1 MLWLLGSGPEMEL
14 LDNLK
19 FSRCVKLKIEAGNEP
34 LKLCFNVG
42 FVLITS
48 STSPLN
54 RLCWSDTEDSK
65 GRLNTQD
72 GMVPSHCISNS
83 I

>member
-1 MLWLLGSGPEMEL
+1 MTRLLLRTPIVEEHAMNHS
-14 LDNLK
+14 
-19 FSRCVKLKIEAGNEP
+19 
-34 LKLCFNVG
+34 CFNVG

-48 STSPLN
+48 SARPLN

-72 GMVPSHCISNS
+72 GMVPFSELYDKSTEVS
-83 I
+83 F